1 MHSKESKLQTVT
13 LNYKG
18 DMNMNFIH
26 ETAELGELTTVGHF
40 SVIEE
45 GAKIGNN
52 VRIGNRVTIH
62 ANTIIGDGT
71 TIDDGAVVGKQ
82 PKPAK
87 TSTMQITKVIPP
99 LELGK
104 ECTVGANTIIY
115 RGAIIGES
123 TLIADLATVRE
134 DVKIGAFVIIG
145 RNVTVENFVTIGERT
160 KIQSNSYIT
169 AHSTLEDH
177 VFIAPCVTTT
187 NDNFMGRTEARFDKI
202 KGAIVKKGAR
212 VGGASIILPGI
223 TIAEETFVAAGAIV
237 TKDTEE
243 KTVIKGFPAKFLKN
257 VPEEEL
263 L

>member
-1 MHSKESKLQTVT
+1 MLLKESKHRIVIS
-13 LNYKG
+13 NYKG
-18 DMNMNFIH
+18 GTTMNFIH
-26 ETAELGELTTVGHF
+26 ETAELGENTTVGHF

-52 VRIGNRVTIH
+52 VRVGNRVTIH
-62 ANTIIGDGT
+62 AGTIIGEGT
-71 TIDDGAVVGKQ
+71 TIDDGAVIGKQ

-87 TSTMQITKVIPP
+87 TSTMQITKEIPP
-99 LELGK
+99 LQLGK
-104 ECTVGANTIIY
+104 ECTIGANTIVY
-115 RGAIIGES
+115 RGAIVGES

-134 DVKIGAFVIIG
+134 DVEIGSFVIIG
-145 RNVTVENFVTIGERT
+145 RNVTVENFVTIGNRT

-202 KGAIVKKGAR
+202 KGAIVKRGAR

-223 TIAEETFVAAGAIV
+223 TIAEETFVAAGALV
-237 TKDTEE
+237 TKDTEA
-243 KTVIKGFPAKFLKN
+243 KTLIKGFPAKIMKN

>member
-1 MHSKESKLQTVT
+1 
-13 LNYKG
+13 
-18 DMNMNFIH
+18 MNFIH
-26 ETAELGELTTVGHF
+26 ETAILGENTTVGYF

-45 GAKIGNN
+45 NVEIGQN
-52 VRIGNRVTIH
+52 VRVGNRVTIH
-62 ANTIIGDGT
+62 AGSIIGDGT
-71 TIDDGAVVGKQ
+71 TIDDGAVLGKQ

-87 TSTMQITKVIPP
+87 TSTMKITKEIPP
-99 LELGK
+99 LQLGK
-104 ECTVGANTIIY
+104 ECTIGANAIVY

-123 TLIADLATVRE
+123 SLIADLATVRE
-134 DVKIGAFVIIG
+134 NVEIGPFVIIG
-145 RNVTVENFVTIGERT
+145 RNVTVENFVTIGHHT

-202 KGAIVKKGAR
+202 RGAIIKRGAR

-223 TIAEETFVAAGAIV
+223 TIAEETFVAAGALV
-237 TKDTEE
+237 TKDTTE
-243 KTVIKGFPAKFLKN
+243 KTLVKGIPAKIVKN
-257 VPEEEL
+257 VPVEEL